1 MKIIKDV
8 GIIGAGPAGMSAALY
23 LARSK
28 YSFLLIEKEMSGG
41 KLNIT
46 TQIEN
51 YPGVGSI
58 DGFTLGMNMKNQLK
72 SFNIS
77 IKKDNC
83 IDVKKVDEGF
93 EVIGEKDTYLFKI
106 LIIATGSKTK
116 GSGIKDEE
124 KYYGKGISFCAVC
137 DGFLYKNKDVAVFAS
152 SRKGYLEALYLANI
166 VNKVYLLHR
175 GVNFKGDDALVER
188 VRNTKNIEIVDGVNI
203 KKINEV
209 EGKIESVTLDNEKTI
224 NVKGVFIY
232 IGYKPDTEMFKKLDI
247 TNINGDIIVSEN
259 FETEIDGLYAIGDCA
274 KKGVYQLVT
283 AASDG
288 CIAVSDIEK
297 IRN

>member
-1 MKIIKDV
+1 MYDV
-8 GIIGAGPAGMSAALY
+8 IIIGMGIGGITAGIYGKRAGLNVLMFEKSAP
-23 LARSK
+23 
-28 YSFLLIEKEMSGG
+28 GG
-41 KLNIT
+41 MLQKIDKI
-46 TQIEN
+46 QN
-51 YPGVGSI
+51 YPGFSEISGP
-58 DGFTLGMNMKNQLK
+58 DLALNLFNQ
-72 SFNIS
+72 
-77 IKKDNC
+77 
-83 IDVKKVDEGF
+83 VKKVGVPFKFE
-93 EVIGEKDTYLFKI
+93 EVIDVEITEEYKKVITKNGTYEAKNI
-106 LIIATGSKTK
+106 IIATGRTPKYLGLDNEKDYLGRGLSTCASCDGNFYKGEEVAVV
-116 GSGIKDEE
+116 GSGNSALQE
-124 KYYGKGISFCAVC
+124 S
-137 DGFLYKNKDVAVFAS
+137 
-152 SRKGYLEALYLANI
+152 LYLANI

-188 VRNTKNIEIVDGVNI
+188 VRNTQNIEIVDGVNI

-274 KKGVYQLVT
+274 KKDVYQLVT

>member
-1 MKIIKDV
+1 MYDV
-8 GIIGAGPAGMSAALY
+8 IIIGMGIGGITAGIYGKRAGLNVLMFEKSAP
-23 LARSK
+23 
-28 YSFLLIEKEMSGG
+28 GG
-41 KLNIT
+41 MLQKIDKI
-46 TQIEN
+46 QN
-51 YPGVGSI
+51 YPGFSEISGP
-58 DGFTLGMNMKNQLK
+58 DLALNLFNQ
-72 SFNIS
+72 
-77 IKKDNC
+77 
-83 IDVKKVDEGF
+83 VKKVGVPFKFE
-93 EVIGEKDTYLFKI
+93 EVIDVEITEEYKKVITKNGTYEAKNVIVATGRTPKYLGLDNEKDYLGRG
-106 LIIATGSKTK
+106 LST
-116 GSGIKDEE
+116 
-124 KYYGKGISFCAVC
+124 CASC
-137 DGFLYKNKDVAVFAS
+137 DGNFYKGEDVAVVGSGNSALQES
-152 SRKGYLEALYLANI
+152 LYLANI

-175 GVNFKGDDALVER
+175 GVNFKGDDDLVER

-274 KKGVYQLVT
+274 KKDVYQLVT

>member
-1 MKIIKDV
+1 MYDV
-8 GIIGAGPAGMSAALY
+8 IIIGMGIGGITAGIYGKRAGLNVLMFEKSAP
-23 LARSK
+23 
-28 YSFLLIEKEMSGG
+28 GG
-41 KLNIT
+41 MLQKIDKI
-46 TQIEN
+46 QN
-51 YPGVGSI
+51 YPGFSEISGP
-58 DGFTLGMNMKNQLK
+58 DLALNLFNQ
-72 SFNIS
+72 
-77 IKKDNC
+77 
-83 IDVKKVDEGF
+83 VKKVGVPFKFE
-93 EVIGEKDTYLFKI
+93 EVIDVEITEEYKKVITKNGTYEAKNIIVATGRTPKYLGLDNEKDYLGRG
-106 LIIATGSKTK
+106 LST
-116 GSGIKDEE
+116 
-124 KYYGKGISFCAVC
+124 CASC
-137 DGFLYKNKDVAVFAS
+137 DGNFYKGEDVAVVGSGNSALQES
-152 SRKGYLEALYLANI
+152 LYLANI

-224 NVKGVFIY
+224 NVKGVFIN

>member
-1 MKIIKDV
+1 MYDVILIGMGIGGITAGIYGKRAGLNVLMFEKSAPGGMLQKIDKI
-8 GIIGAGPAGMSAALY
+8 
-23 LARSK
+23 
-28 YSFLLIEKEMSGG
+28 
-41 KLNIT
+41 
-46 TQIEN
+46 QN
-51 YPGVGSI
+51 YPGFSEISGPDLALNLFNQVKEVSVPFKFEEVLDVEITETSKKVITKNGTYEAKNVIVATGRTPKYLGLDNEKDYLGRGLSTCASCDGNLYKGEDIAVVGS
-58 DGFTLGMNMKNQLK
+58 GNSALQE
-72 SFNIS
+72 S
-77 IKKDNC
+77 
-83 IDVKKVDEGF
+83 
-93 EVIGEKDTYLFKI
+93 
-106 LIIATGSKTK
+106 
-116 GSGIKDEE
+116 
-124 KYYGKGISFCAVC
+124 
-137 DGFLYKNKDVAVFAS
+137 
-152 SRKGYLEALYLANI
+152 LYLANI

-188 VRNTKNIEIVDGVNI
+188 VRNTQNIEIVDGVNI

-209 EGKIESVTLDNEKTI
+209 DGKIESVTLDNEKTI

-232 IGYKPDTEMFKKLDI
+232 IGYKPDTDMFKKLDI
-247 TNINGDIIVSEN
+247 TNINGDIIVGEN

>member
-1 MKIIKDV
+1 MYDV
-8 GIIGAGPAGMSAALY
+8 IIIGMGIGGITAGIYGKRAGLNVLMFEKSAP
-23 LARSK
+23 
-28 YSFLLIEKEMSGG
+28 GG
-41 KLNIT
+41 MLQKIDKI
-46 TQIEN
+46 QN
-51 YPGVGSI
+51 YPGFSEISGP
-58 DGFTLGMNMKNQLK
+58 DFALNLFNQ
-72 SFNIS
+72 
-77 IKKDNC
+77 
-83 IDVKKVDEGF
+83 VKKVGVPFKFE
-93 EVIGEKDTYLFKI
+93 EVIDVEITEEYKKVITKNGTYEAKNVIVATGRTPKYLGLDNEKDYLGRG
-106 LIIATGSKTK
+106 LST
-116 GSGIKDEE
+116 
-124 KYYGKGISFCAVC
+124 CASC
-137 DGFLYKNKDVAVFAS
+137 DGNFYKGEDVAVVGSGNSALQES
-152 SRKGYLEALYLANI
+152 LYLANI

-188 VRNTKNIEIVDGVNI
+188 VRNTQNIEIVDGVNI

-224 NVKGVFIY
+224 NVKGVFVY

>member
-1 MKIIKDV
+1 MYDV
-8 GIIGAGPAGMSAALY
+8 IIIGMGIGGITAGIYGKRAGLNVLMFEKSAP
-23 LARSK
+23 
-28 YSFLLIEKEMSGG
+28 GG
-41 KLNIT
+41 MLQKIDKI
-46 TQIEN
+46 QN
-51 YPGVGSI
+51 YPGFSEISGP
-58 DGFTLGMNMKNQLK
+58 DLALNLFNQ
-72 SFNIS
+72 
-77 IKKDNC
+77 
-83 IDVKKVDEGF
+83 VKKVGVPFKFE
-93 EVIGEKDTYLFKI
+93 EVIDVEITEEYKKVITKNGTYEAKNIIVATGRTPKYLGLDNEKDYLGRG
-106 LIIATGSKTK
+106 LST
-116 GSGIKDEE
+116 
-124 KYYGKGISFCAVC
+124 CASC
-137 DGFLYKNKDVAVFAS
+137 DGNFYKGEDVAVVGSGNSALQES
-152 SRKGYLEALYLANI
+152 LYLANI

-274 KKGVYQLVT
+274 KKGVYQLLT

>member
-1 MKIIKDV
+1 MYDV
-8 GIIGAGPAGMSAALY
+8 IIIGMGIGGITAGIYAKRAGLNVLMFEKSAP
-23 LARSK
+23 
-28 YSFLLIEKEMSGG
+28 GG
-41 KLNIT
+41 MLQKIDKI
-46 TQIEN
+46 QN
-51 YPGVGSI
+51 YPGFLEISGP
-58 DGFTLGMNMKNQLK
+58 DLALNLFNQ
-72 SFNIS
+72 
-77 IKKDNC
+77 
-83 IDVKKVDEGF
+83 VKKVGVPFKF
-93 EVIGEKDTYLFKI
+93 EEVLDVEITETSKKVITKNGTYEAKNVIVATGRTPKYLGLDNEKDYLGKG
-106 LIIATGSKTK
+106 LSTCASCDGNLYKGEDIAVV
-116 GSGIKDEE
+116 GSGNSALQE
-124 KYYGKGISFCAVC
+124 S
-137 DGFLYKNKDVAVFAS
+137 
-152 SRKGYLEALYLANI
+152 LYLANI

-188 VRNTKNIEIVDGVNI
+188 VRNTQNIEIVDGVNI

-209 EGKIESVTLDNEKTI
+209 DGKIESVTLDNEKTI

-232 IGYKPDTEMFKKLDI
+232 IGYKPDTDMFKKLDI
-247 TNINGDIIVSEN
+247 TNINGDIIVGEN

>member
-1 MKIIKDV
+1 MYDV
-8 GIIGAGPAGMSAALY
+8 IIIGMGIGGITAGIYGKRAGLNVLMFEKSAP
-23 LARSK
+23 
-28 YSFLLIEKEMSGG
+28 GG
-41 KLNIT
+41 MLQKIDKI
-46 TQIEN
+46 QN
-51 YPGVGSI
+51 YPGFSEISGP
-58 DGFTLGMNMKNQLK
+58 DLALNLFNQ
-72 SFNIS
+72 
-77 IKKDNC
+77 
-83 IDVKKVDEGF
+83 VKKVGVPFKFE
-93 EVIGEKDTYLFKI
+93 EVIDVEITEEYKKVITKNGTYEAKNVIVATGRTPKYLGLDNEKDYLGRG
-106 LIIATGSKTK
+106 LST
-116 GSGIKDEE
+116 
-124 KYYGKGISFCAVC
+124 CASC
-137 DGFLYKNKDVAVFAS
+137 DGNFYKGEDVAVVGSGNSALQES
-152 SRKGYLEALYLANI
+152 LYLANI

-188 VRNTKNIEIVDGVNI
+188 VRNTQNIEIVDGVNI

-209 EGKIESVTLDNEKTI
+209 EGKIESVILDNEKTI

-274 KKGVYQLVT
+274 KKDVYQLVT

>member
-1 MKIIKDV
+1 MYDV
-8 GIIGAGPAGMSAALY
+8 IIIGMGIGGITAGIYGKRAGLNVLMFEKSAP
-23 LARSK
+23 
-28 YSFLLIEKEMSGG
+28 GG
-41 KLNIT
+41 MLQKIDKI
-46 TQIEN
+46 QN
-51 YPGVGSI
+51 YPGFSEISGP
-58 DGFTLGMNMKNQLK
+58 DLALNLFNQ
-72 SFNIS
+72 
-77 IKKDNC
+77 
-83 IDVKKVDEGF
+83 VKKVGVPFKFE
-93 EVIGEKDTYLFKI
+93 EVIDVEITEEYKKVITKNGTYEAKNVIVATGRTPKYLGLDNEKDYLGRG
-106 LIIATGSKTK
+106 LST
-116 GSGIKDEE
+116 
-124 KYYGKGISFCAVC
+124 CASC
-137 DGFLYKNKDVAVFAS
+137 DGNFYKGEDVAVVGSGNSALQES
-152 SRKGYLEALYLANI
+152 LYLANI

-188 VRNTKNIEIVDGVNI
+188 VRNTQNIEIVDGVNI

-288 CIAVSDIEK
+288 CIAVSNIEK

>member
-1 MKIIKDV
+1 MYDV
-8 GIIGAGPAGMSAALY
+8 IIIGMGIGGITAGIYGKRAGLNVLMFEKSAP
-23 LARSK
+23 
-28 YSFLLIEKEMSGG
+28 GG
-41 KLNIT
+41 MLQKIDKI
-46 TQIEN
+46 QN
-51 YPGVGSI
+51 YPGFSEISGP
-58 DGFTLGMNMKNQLK
+58 DLALNLFNQ
-72 SFNIS
+72 
-77 IKKDNC
+77 
-83 IDVKKVDEGF
+83 VKKVGVPFKFE
-93 EVIGEKDTYLFKI
+93 EVIDVEITEEYKKVITKNGTYEAKNVIVATGRTPKYLGLDNEKDYLGRG
-106 LIIATGSKTK
+106 LST
-116 GSGIKDEE
+116 
-124 KYYGKGISFCAVC
+124 CASC
-137 DGFLYKNKDVAVFAS
+137 DGNFYKGEDVAVVGSGNSALQES
-152 SRKGYLEALYLANI
+152 LYLANI

-188 VRNTKNIEIVDGVNI
+188 VRNTQNIEIVDGVNI

-209 EGKIESVTLDNEKTI
+209 DGKIESVTLDNKKTI

>member
-1 MKIIKDV
+1 MYDV
-8 GIIGAGPAGMSAALY
+8 IIIGMGIGGITAGIYGKRAGLNVLMFEKSAP
-23 LARSK
+23 
-28 YSFLLIEKEMSGG
+28 GG
-41 KLNIT
+41 MLQKIDKI
-46 TQIEN
+46 QN
-51 YPGVGSI
+51 YPGFSEISGP
-58 DGFTLGMNMKNQLK
+58 DLALNLFNQ
-72 SFNIS
+72 
-77 IKKDNC
+77 
-83 IDVKKVDEGF
+83 VKKVGVPFKFE
-93 EVIGEKDTYLFKI
+93 EVIDVEITEEYKKVITKNGTYEAKNVIVATGRTPKYLGLDNEKDYLGRG
-106 LIIATGSKTK
+106 LST
-116 GSGIKDEE
+116 
-124 KYYGKGISFCAVC
+124 CASC
-137 DGFLYKNKDVAVFAS
+137 DGNFYKGEDVAVVGSGNSALQES
-152 SRKGYLEALYLANI
+152 LYLANI

-224 NVKGVFIY
+224 NIKGVFIY
-232 IGYKPDTEMFKKLDI
+232 IGYKPDTEIFKKLDI

>member
-1 MKIIKDV
+1 MYDV
-8 GIIGAGPAGMSAALY
+8 IIIGMGIGGITAGIYGKRAGLNVLMFEKSAP
-23 LARSK
+23 
-28 YSFLLIEKEMSGG
+28 GG
-41 KLNIT
+41 MLQKIYKI
-46 TQIEN
+46 QN
-51 YPGVGSI
+51 YPGFSEISGP
-58 DGFTLGMNMKNQLK
+58 DLALNLFNQ
-72 SFNIS
+72 
-77 IKKDNC
+77 
-83 IDVKKVDEGF
+83 VKKVGVPFKFE
-93 EVIGEKDTYLFKI
+93 EVIDVEITEEYKKVITKNGTYEAKNVIVATGRTPKYLGLDNEKDYLGRG
-106 LIIATGSKTK
+106 LST
-116 GSGIKDEE
+116 
-124 KYYGKGISFCAVC
+124 CASC
-137 DGFLYKNKDVAVFAS
+137 DGNFYKGEDVAVVGSGNSALQES
-152 SRKGYLEALYLANI
+152 LYLANI

-188 VRNTKNIEIVDGVNI
+188 VRNTQNIEIVDGVNI

>member
-1 MKIIKDV
+1 MYDV
-8 GIIGAGPAGMSAALY
+8 IIIGMGIGGITAGIYGKRSGLNVLMFEKSAPGGMLQ
-23 LARSK
+23 K
-28 YSFLLIEKEMSGG
+28 IDK
-41 KLNIT
+41 I
-46 TQIEN
+46 QN
-51 YPGVGSI
+51 YPGFSEISGP
-58 DGFTLGMNMKNQLK
+58 DLALNLFNQ
-72 SFNIS
+72 
-77 IKKDNC
+77 
-83 IDVKKVDEGF
+83 VKKVGVPFKFE
-93 EVIGEKDTYLFKI
+93 EVIDVEITEEYKKVITKNGTYEAKNIIVATGRTPKYLGLDNEKDYLGRG
-106 LIIATGSKTK
+106 LST
-116 GSGIKDEE
+116 
-124 KYYGKGISFCAVC
+124 CASC
-137 DGFLYKNKDVAVFAS
+137 DGNFYKGEDVAVVGSGNSALQES
-152 SRKGYLEALYLANI
+152 LYLANI

-175 GVNFKGDDALVER
+175 GVNFKGDDALVEK
-188 VRNTKNIEIVDGVNI
+188 VRNTQNIEIVDGVNI

-274 KKGVYQLVT
+274 KKDVYQLVT

>member
-1 MKIIKDV
+1 MYDV
-8 GIIGAGPAGMSAALY
+8 IIIGMGIGGITAGIYGKRAGLNVLMFEKSAP
-23 LARSK
+23 
-28 YSFLLIEKEMSGG
+28 GG
-41 KLNIT
+41 MLQKIDKI
-46 TQIEN
+46 QN
-51 YPGVGSI
+51 YPGFSEISGP
-58 DGFTLGMNMKNQLK
+58 DLALNLFNQ
-72 SFNIS
+72 
-77 IKKDNC
+77 
-83 IDVKKVDEGF
+83 VKKVGVPFKFE
-93 EVIGEKDTYLFKI
+93 EVIDVEITEEYKKVITKNGSYEAKNVIVATGRTPKYLGLDNEKDYLGRG
-106 LIIATGSKTK
+106 LST
-116 GSGIKDEE
+116 
-124 KYYGKGISFCAVC
+124 CASC
-137 DGFLYKNKDVAVFAS
+137 DGNFYKGEDVAVVGSGNSALQES
-152 SRKGYLEALYLANI
+152 LYLANI

-188 VRNTKNIEIVDGVNI
+188 VRKTQNIEIVDGVNI

>member
-1 MKIIKDV
+1 MYDV
-8 GIIGAGPAGMSAALY
+8 IIIGMGIGGITAGIYGKRAGLNVLMFEKSAP
-23 LARSK
+23 
-28 YSFLLIEKEMSGG
+28 GG
-41 KLNIT
+41 MLQKIDKI
-46 TQIEN
+46 QN
-51 YPGVGSI
+51 YPGFSEISGP
-58 DGFTLGMNMKNQLK
+58 DLALNLFNQ
-72 SFNIS
+72 
-77 IKKDNC
+77 
-83 IDVKKVDEGF
+83 VKKVGVPFKFE
-93 EVIGEKDTYLFKI
+93 EVIDVEITEECKKVITKKGTYEAKNIIVATGRTPKYLGLDNEKDYLGRG
-106 LIIATGSKTK
+106 LST
-116 GSGIKDEE
+116 
-124 KYYGKGISFCAVC
+124 CASC
-137 DGFLYKNKDVAVFAS
+137 DGNFYKGEDVAVVGSGNSALQES
-152 SRKGYLEALYLANI
+152 LYLANI

-175 GVNFKGDDALVER
+175 GVNFKGDDALVEK
-188 VRNTKNIEIVDGVNI
+188 VRNTQNIEIVDGVNI

-274 KKGVYQLVT
+274 KKDVYQLVT

>member
-1 MKIIKDV
+1 MYDV
-8 GIIGAGPAGMSAALY
+8 IIIGMGIGGITAGIYGKRAGLNVLMFEKSAP
-23 LARSK
+23 
-28 YSFLLIEKEMSGG
+28 GG
-41 KLNIT
+41 MLQKIDKI
-46 TQIEN
+46 QN
-51 YPGVGSI
+51 YPGFSEISGP
-58 DGFTLGMNMKNQLK
+58 DLALNLFNQ
-72 SFNIS
+72 
-77 IKKDNC
+77 
-83 IDVKKVDEGF
+83 VKKVGVPFKFE
-93 EVIGEKDTYLFKI
+93 EVIDVEITEEYKKVITKNGTYEAKNVIVATGRIPKYLGLDNEKDYLGRG
-106 LIIATGSKTK
+106 LST
-116 GSGIKDEE
+116 
-124 KYYGKGISFCAVC
+124 CASC
-137 DGFLYKNKDVAVFAS
+137 DGNFYKGEDVAVVGSGNSALQES
-152 SRKGYLEALYLANI
+152 LYLANI

-274 KKGVYQLVT
+274 KKDVYQLVT

>member
-1 MKIIKDV
+1 MYDV
-8 GIIGAGPAGMSAALY
+8 IIIGMGIGGITAGIYGKRAGLNVLMFEKSAP
-23 LARSK
+23 
-28 YSFLLIEKEMSGG
+28 GG
-41 KLNIT
+41 MLQKIDKI
-46 TQIEN
+46 QN
-51 YPGVGSI
+51 YPGFSEISGP
-58 DGFTLGMNMKNQLK
+58 DLALNLFNQ
-72 SFNIS
+72 
-77 IKKDNC
+77 
-83 IDVKKVDEGF
+83 VKKVGVPFKFE
-93 EVIGEKDTYLFKI
+93 EVIDVEITEEYKKVITKNGTYEAKNIIVATGRTPKYLGLDNEKDYLGRG
-106 LIIATGSKTK
+106 LST
-116 GSGIKDEE
+116 
-124 KYYGKGISFCAVC
+124 CASC
-137 DGFLYKNKDVAVFAS
+137 DGNFYKGEDVAVVGSGNSALQES
-152 SRKGYLEALYLANI
+152 LYLANI

-232 IGYKPDTEMFKKLDI
+232 IGYKPDTEIFKKLDI

>member
-1 MKIIKDV
+1 MYDV
-8 GIIGAGPAGMSAALY
+8 IIIGMGIGGITAGIYGKRAGLNVLMFEKSAP
-23 LARSK
+23 
-28 YSFLLIEKEMSGG
+28 GG
-41 KLNIT
+41 MLQKIDKI
-46 TQIEN
+46 QN
-51 YPGVGSI
+51 YPGFSEISGP
-58 DGFTLGMNMKNQLK
+58 DLALNLFNQ
-72 SFNIS
+72 
-77 IKKDNC
+77 
-83 IDVKKVDEGF
+83 VKKVGVPFKFE
-93 EVIGEKDTYLFKI
+93 EVIDVEITEEYKKVITKNGTYEAKNVIVATGRTPKYLGLDNEKDYLGRG
-106 LIIATGSKTK
+106 LST
-116 GSGIKDEE
+116 
-124 KYYGKGISFCAVC
+124 CASC
-137 DGFLYKNKDVAVFAS
+137 DGNFYKGEDVAVVGSGNSALQES
-152 SRKGYLEALYLANI
+152 LYLANI

-274 KKGVYQLVT
+274 KKDVYQLVT
-283 AASDG
+283 SASDG

>member
-1 MKIIKDV
+1 MYDV
-8 GIIGAGPAGMSAALY
+8 IIIGMGIGGITAGIYGKRAGLNVLMFEKSAP
-23 LARSK
+23 
-28 YSFLLIEKEMSGG
+28 GG
-41 KLNIT
+41 MLQKIDKI
-46 TQIEN
+46 QN
-51 YPGVGSI
+51 YPGFSEISGP
-58 DGFTLGMNMKNQLK
+58 DLALNLFNQ
-72 SFNIS
+72 
-77 IKKDNC
+77 
-83 IDVKKVDEGF
+83 VKKVGVPFKFE
-93 EVIGEKDTYLFKI
+93 EVIDVEITEEYKKVITKNGTYEAKNIIVATGRTPKYLGLDNEKDYLGRG
-106 LIIATGSKTK
+106 LST
-116 GSGIKDEE
+116 
-124 KYYGKGISFCAVC
+124 CASC
-137 DGFLYKNKDVAVFAS
+137 DGNFYKGEDVAVVGSGNSALQES
-152 SRKGYLEALYLANI
+152 LYLANI

-175 GVNFKGDDALVER
+175 GVNFKGDDALVEK
-188 VRNTKNIEIVDGVNI
+188 VRNTQNIEIVDGVNI

-232 IGYKPDTEMFKKLDI
+232 IGYKTASERFKKLDI

-274 KKGVYQLVT
+274 KKDVYQLVT

>member
-1 MKIIKDV
+1 MYDV
-8 GIIGAGPAGMSAALY
+8 IIIGMGIGGITAGIYGKRAGLNVLMFEKSAP
-23 LARSK
+23 
-28 YSFLLIEKEMSGG
+28 GG
-41 KLNIT
+41 MLQKIDKI
-46 TQIEN
+46 QN
-51 YPGVGSI
+51 YPGFSEISGP
-58 DGFTLGMNMKNQLK
+58 DLALNLFNQ
-72 SFNIS
+72 
-77 IKKDNC
+77 
-83 IDVKKVDEGF
+83 VKKVGVPFKFE
-93 EVIGEKDTYLFKI
+93 EVIDVEITEEYKKVITKNGTYEAKNIIVATGRTPKYLGLDNEKDYLGRG
-106 LIIATGSKTK
+106 LST
-116 GSGIKDEE
+116 
-124 KYYGKGISFCAVC
+124 CASC
-137 DGFLYKNKDVAVFAS
+137 DGNFYKGEDVAVVGSGNSALQES
-152 SRKGYLEALYLANI
+152 LYLANI

-297 IRN
+297 IIN

>member
-1 MKIIKDV
+1 MYDV
-8 GIIGAGPAGMSAALY
+8 IIIGMGIGGITAGIYGKRAGLNVLMFEKSAP
-23 LARSK
+23 
-28 YSFLLIEKEMSGG
+28 GG
-41 KLNIT
+41 MLQKIDKI
-46 TQIEN
+46 QN
-51 YPGVGSI
+51 YPGFSEISGP
-58 DGFTLGMNMKNQLK
+58 DLALNLFNQ
-72 SFNIS
+72 
-77 IKKDNC
+77 
-83 IDVKKVDEGF
+83 VKKVGVPFKFE
-93 EVIGEKDTYLFKI
+93 EVIDVEITEEYKKVITKNGTYEAKNVIVATGRTPKYLGLDNEKDYLGRG
-106 LIIATGSKTK
+106 LST
-116 GSGIKDEE
+116 
-124 KYYGKGISFCAVC
+124 CASC
-137 DGFLYKNKDVAVFAS
+137 DGNFYKGDDVAVVGSGNSALQES
-152 SRKGYLEALYLANI
+152 LYLANI

-175 GVNFKGDDALVER
+175 GVNFKGDDALVEK
-188 VRNTKNIEIVDGVNI
+188 VRNTQNIEIVDGVNI

-274 KKGVYQLVT
+274 KKDVYQLVT

>member
-1 MKIIKDV
+1 MYDV
-8 GIIGAGPAGMSAALY
+8 IIIGMGIGGITAGIYGKRAELNVLMFEKSAPGGMLQ
-23 LARSK
+23 K
-28 YSFLLIEKEMSGG
+28 IDK
-41 KLNIT
+41 I
-46 TQIEN
+46 QN
-51 YPGVGSI
+51 YPGFSEISGP
-58 DGFTLGMNMKNQLK
+58 DLALNLFNQ
-72 SFNIS
+72 
-77 IKKDNC
+77 
-83 IDVKKVDEGF
+83 VKKVGVPFKFE
-93 EVIGEKDTYLFKI
+93 EVIDVEITEEYKKVITKNGTYKAKNVIVATGRTPKYLGLDNEKDYLGRG
-106 LIIATGSKTK
+106 LST
-116 GSGIKDEE
+116 
-124 KYYGKGISFCAVC
+124 CASC
-137 DGFLYKNKDVAVFAS
+137 DGNFYKGEDVAVVGSGNSALQES
-152 SRKGYLEALYLANI
+152 LYLANI

>member
-1 MKIIKDV
+1 MYDV
-8 GIIGAGPAGMSAALY
+8 IIIGMGIGGITAGIYAKRAGLNVLMFEKSAP
-23 LARSK
+23 
-28 YSFLLIEKEMSGG
+28 GG
-41 KLNIT
+41 MLQKIDRI
-46 TQIEN
+46 QN
-51 YPGVGSI
+51 YPGFSEISGP
-58 DGFTLGMNMKNQLK
+58 DLALNLFNQ
-72 SFNIS
+72 
-77 IKKDNC
+77 
-83 IDVKKVDEGF
+83 VKKVGVPFKF
-93 EVIGEKDTYLFKI
+93 EEVFDVEITEESKKVITKNGTYEAKNVIVATGRTPKYLGLDNEKDYLGRGLSTCASCDGNLYKGED
-106 LIIATGSKTK
+106 IAVV
-116 GSGIKDEE
+116 GSGNSALQE
-124 KYYGKGISFCAVC
+124 S
-137 DGFLYKNKDVAVFAS
+137 
-152 SRKGYLEALYLANI
+152 LYLANI

-188 VRNTKNIEIVDGVNI
+188 VRNTQNIEIVDGVNI

-209 EGKIESVTLDNEKTI
+209 DGKIESVTLDNEKTI

-232 IGYKPDTEMFKKLDI
+232 IGYKPDTDMFKKLDI
-247 TNINGDIIVSEN
+247 TNINGDIIVGEN

>member
-1 MKIIKDV
+1 MYDV
-8 GIIGAGPAGMSAALY
+8 IIIGMGIGGITAGIYGKRAGLNVLMFEKSAP
-23 LARSK
+23 
-28 YSFLLIEKEMSGG
+28 GG
-41 KLNIT
+41 MLQKIDKI
-46 TQIEN
+46 QN
-51 YPGVGSI
+51 YPGFSEISGP
-58 DGFTLGMNMKNQLK
+58 DLALNLFNQ
-72 SFNIS
+72 
-77 IKKDNC
+77 
-83 IDVKKVDEGF
+83 VKKVGVPFKFE
-93 EVIGEKDTYLFKI
+93 EVIDVEITEEYKKVITKNGTYEAKNIIVATGRTPKYLGLDNEKDYLGRG
-106 LIIATGSKTK
+106 LST
-116 GSGIKDEE
+116 
-124 KYYGKGISFCAVC
+124 CASC
-137 DGFLYKNKDVAVFAS
+137 DGNFYKGEDVAVVGSGNSALQES
-152 SRKGYLEALYLANI
+152 LYLANI
-166 VNKVYLLHR
+166 VNKVCLLHR

-188 VRNTKNIEIVDGVNI
+188 VRNTQNIEIVDGVNI

>member
-1 MKIIKDV
+1 MYDV
-8 GIIGAGPAGMSAALY
+8 IIIGMGIGGITAGIYGKRAGLNVLMFEKSAP
-23 LARSK
+23 
-28 YSFLLIEKEMSGG
+28 GG
-41 KLNIT
+41 MLQKIDKI
-46 TQIEN
+46 QN
-51 YPGVGSI
+51 YPGFSEISGP
-58 DGFTLGMNMKNQLK
+58 DLALNLFNQ
-72 SFNIS
+72 
-77 IKKDNC
+77 
-83 IDVKKVDEGF
+83 VKKVGVPFKFE
-93 EVIGEKDTYLFKI
+93 EVIDVEITEEYKKVITKNGTYEAKNVIVATGRTPKYLGLDNEKDYLGRG
-106 LIIATGSKTK
+106 LST
-116 GSGIKDEE
+116 
-124 KYYGKGISFCAVC
+124 CASC
-137 DGFLYKNKDVAVFAS
+137 DGNFYKGEDVAVVGSGNSALQES
-152 SRKGYLEALYLANI
+152 LYLANI

-188 VRNTKNIEIVDGVNI
+188 VRNTQNIEIVDGVNI

-297 IRN
+297 IKN

>member
-1 MKIIKDV
+1 MYDV
-8 GIIGAGPAGMSAALY
+8 IIIGMGIGGITAGIYGKRAGLNVLMFEKSAP
-23 LARSK
+23 
-28 YSFLLIEKEMSGG
+28 GG
-41 KLNIT
+41 MLQKIDKI
-46 TQIEN
+46 QN
-51 YPGVGSI
+51 YPGFSEISGP
-58 DGFTLGMNMKNQLK
+58 DLALNLFNQ
-72 SFNIS
+72 
-77 IKKDNC
+77 
-83 IDVKKVDEGF
+83 VKKVGVPFKFE
-93 EVIGEKDTYLFKI
+93 EVIDVEITEEYKKVITKNGTYEAKNIIVATGRTPKYLGLDNEKDYLGRG
-106 LIIATGSKTK
+106 LST
-116 GSGIKDEE
+116 
-124 KYYGKGISFCAVC
+124 CASC
-137 DGFLYKNKDVAVFAS
+137 DGNFYKGEDVAVVGSGNSALQES
-152 SRKGYLEALYLANI
+152 LYLANI
-166 VNKVYLLHR
+166 VNKVYHLHR

-188 VRNTKNIEIVDGVNI
+188 VRNTQNIEIVDGVNI

>member
-1 MKIIKDV
+1 MYDV
-8 GIIGAGPAGMSAALY
+8 IIIGMGIGGITAGIYGKRAGLNVLMFEKSAP
-23 LARSK
+23 
-28 YSFLLIEKEMSGG
+28 GG
-41 KLNIT
+41 MLQKIDKI
-46 TQIEN
+46 QN
-51 YPGVGSI
+51 YPGFSEISGP
-58 DGFTLGMNMKNQLK
+58 DLALNLFNQ
-72 SFNIS
+72 
-77 IKKDNC
+77 
-83 IDVKKVDEGF
+83 VKKVGVPFKFE
-93 EVIGEKDTYLFKI
+93 EVIDVEITEEYKKVITKNGTYEAKNIIVATGRTPKYLGLDNEKDYLGRG
-106 LIIATGSKTK
+106 LST
-116 GSGIKDEE
+116 
-124 KYYGKGISFCAVC
+124 CASC
-137 DGFLYKNKDVAVFAS
+137 DGNFYKGEDVAVVGSGNSALQES
-152 SRKGYLEALYLANI
+152 LYLANI

-203 KKINEV
+203 KKINAV

>member
-1 MKIIKDV
+1 MYDV
-8 GIIGAGPAGMSAALY
+8 IIIGMGIGGITAGIYGKRAGLNVLMFEKSAP
-23 LARSK
+23 
-28 YSFLLIEKEMSGG
+28 GG
-41 KLNIT
+41 MLQKIDKI
-46 TQIEN
+46 QN
-51 YPGVGSI
+51 YPGFSEISGP
-58 DGFTLGMNMKNQLK
+58 DLALNLFNQ
-72 SFNIS
+72 
-77 IKKDNC
+77 
-83 IDVKKVDEGF
+83 VKKVGVPFKFE
-93 EVIGEKDTYLFKI
+93 EVIDVEITEEYKKVITKNGTYEAKNIIVATGRTPKYLGLDNEKDYLGRG
-106 LIIATGSKTK
+106 LST
-116 GSGIKDEE
+116 
-124 KYYGKGISFCAVC
+124 CASC
-137 DGFLYKNKDVAVFAS
+137 DGNFYKGEDVAVVGSGNSALQES
-152 SRKGYLEALYLANI
+152 LYLANI

-188 VRNTKNIEIVDGVNI
+188 VRNTQNIEIVDGVNI

-209 EGKIESVTLDNEKTI
+209 EGKIESVSLDNEKTI

>member
-1 MKIIKDV
+1 MYYVI
-8 GIIGAGPAGMSAALY
+8 IIGMGIGGITAGIYGKRAGLNVLMFEKSAPGGMLQKIDKIQNNPGFSEISGPDLALN
-23 LARSK
+23 L
-28 YSFLLIEKEMSGG
+28 F
-41 KLNIT
+41 
-46 TQIEN
+46 
-51 YPGVGSI
+51 
-58 DGFTLGMNMKNQLK
+58 NQ
-72 SFNIS
+72 
-77 IKKDNC
+77 
-83 IDVKKVDEGF
+83 VKKVGVPFKFE
-93 EVIGEKDTYLFKI
+93 EVIDVEITEEYKKVITKNGTYEAKNIIVATGRTPKYLGLDNEKDYLGRG
-106 LIIATGSKTK
+106 LST
-116 GSGIKDEE
+116 
-124 KYYGKGISFCAVC
+124 CASC
-137 DGFLYKNKDVAVFAS
+137 DGNFYKGEDVAVVGSGNSALQES
-152 SRKGYLEALYLANI
+152 LYLANI

-288 CIAVSDIEK
+288 CIAVSDI
-297 IRN
+297 

>member
-1 MKIIKDV
+1 MYDV
-8 GIIGAGPAGMSAALY
+8 IIIGMGIGGITAGIYGKRAGLNVLMFEKSAP
-23 LARSK
+23 
-28 YSFLLIEKEMSGG
+28 GG
-41 KLNIT
+41 MLQKIDKI
-46 TQIEN
+46 QN
-51 YPGVGSI
+51 YPGFSEISGP
-58 DGFTLGMNMKNQLK
+58 DLALNLFNQ
-72 SFNIS
+72 
-77 IKKDNC
+77 
-83 IDVKKVDEGF
+83 VKKVGVPFKFE
-93 EVIGEKDTYLFKI
+93 EVIDVEITEEYKKVITKNGTYEAKNVIVATGRTPKYLGLDNEKDYLGRG
-106 LIIATGSKTK
+106 LST
-116 GSGIKDEE
+116 
-124 KYYGKGISFCAVC
+124 CASC
-137 DGFLYKNKDVAVFAS
+137 DGNFYKGEDVAVVGSGNSALQES
-152 SRKGYLEALYLANI
+152 LYLANI

-175 GVNFKGDDALVER
+175 GVNFKSDDALVER
-188 VRNTKNIEIVDGVNI
+188 VRNTQNIEIVDGVNI

-274 KKGVYQLVT
+274 KKDVYQLVT